1 MLIVVLYFVKTVFS
15 GVKACYFGGM
25 LFIKSPMGHYLP
37 LLKMQNGISPF
48 LFGDELN
55 AVVCACPATGQEKG
69 YRHYTCTPPP

>member
-25 LFIKSPMGHYLP
+25 QFIKSPMGHYLP

-48 LFGDELN
+48 LFGE
-55 AVVCACPATGQEKG
+55 E
-69 YRHYTCTPPP
+69 